1 MWSLQQLAS
10 LLWHGFDPWPR
21 NFHMSWVQPNNNNKL
36 KDKQLIGKIFTANMT
51 DICNMKAVMK
61 KIGIIVKIILAI
73 RNRKTYYT
81 GLTSKTSVLVK

>member
-1 MWSLQQLAS
+1 
-10 LLWHGFDPWPR
+10 
-21 NFHMSWVQPNNNNKL
+21 MSWVQPNNNNKL